1 MKKKYNL
8 TFCKADLIQY
18 NAIIRDKE
26 IANKISTFLLKYI
39 SAESF
44 YKRLLIAEREQ
55 NGEKLDAKER
65 NNLRVRTDEMERVFR
80 YFEIPVE
87 KTIVERIFG
96 SNDKNYMECSVKKL
110 RDRLVHRVNENVIRT
125 ILERYDSM
133 ICDIDLFFEFFQKE
147 SA

>member
-1 MKKKYNL
+1 MTMMKP
-8 TFCKADLIQY
+8 Y

-55 NGEKLDAKER
+55 NGEKLDTKER

>member
-1 MKKKYNL
+1 MKKQYNL

-96 SNDKNYMECSVKKL
+96 NNDKNYMECSVKKL

>member
-1 MKKKYNL
+1 MKKQYNL

>member
-1 MKKKYNL
+1 MMKP
-8 TFCKADLIQY
+8 Y

-55 NGEKLDAKER
+55 NGEKLDTKER